1 MLLPELL
8 LVGLLVSF
16 ADSYDRTVNY
26 WDAFASGKL
35 LERLNA
41 LTDVDQSKVDKLP
54 GIMQVT
60 ASTTTRAQAK
70 ADEYSDDTVDADAVN
85 EEVDSQ
91 SAETSHGGYSGED
104 YERNYEH
111 FVKEYFD
118 RDAAGANIDD
128 VLELQEETQAV
139 EPTNIKDYRCRRVNR
154 KDGKV
159 CEVCLQLK
167 NNEVSE
173 TCSYSHENQPEQY
186 AYGSDTQ
193 YKRYR
198 TDPQKRSREYLKQKP
213 VDPSSLCLR
222 HQQDNRV
229 CYECKD
235 SKDQKIER
243 CYDVQARKPIKKT
256 SKKKDSSA
264 KRKPRSQSMQEQS
277 IYKRTNSYSYIPL

>member
-1 MLLPELL
+1 MWLSELL

-16 ADSYDRTVNY
+16 ADSYDRRVNY

-60 ASTTTRAQAK
+60 ATTTTRAQAK
-70 ADEYSDDTVDADAVN
+70 ADDYLDVDVDADAVN

-91 SAETSHGGYSGED
+91 SAETSHEGYSGED

-128 VLELQEETQAV
+128 VRELQEETQAV
-139 EPTNIKDYRCRRVNR
+139 EPTNIKDHRCRRVKR
-154 KDGKV
+154 KDGKL
-159 CEVCLQLK
+159 CEVCIQLK

-198 TDPQKRSREYLKQKP
+198 TDPQKKKDYQKLKP
-213 VDPSSLCLR
+213 DAPSSLCLR
-222 HQQDNRV
+222 HQQENRV

-243 CYDVQARKPIKKT
+243 CYDVQARKSNNKT
-256 SKKKDSSA
+256 KKKRASSS
-264 KRKPRSQSMQEQS
+264 KRKPRSQSEKELS